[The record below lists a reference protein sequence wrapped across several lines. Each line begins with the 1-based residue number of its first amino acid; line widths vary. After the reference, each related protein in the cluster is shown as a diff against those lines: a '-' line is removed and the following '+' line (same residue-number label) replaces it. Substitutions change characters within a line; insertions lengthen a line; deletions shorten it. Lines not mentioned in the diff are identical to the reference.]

1 MALPR
6 ATRLRTPAQFQ
17 AAARGSQV
25 RRHAQ
30 GWLAMTARPVPG
42 ETTNRVGITVAKRF
56 AKRAVDRASVKRVL
70 REAARVALPGLPAD
84 RALHIVLRLN
94 ALVPSVSALPRAE
107 FKRALRRDADAL
119 LARLRGPAH

>member
-17 AAARGSQV
+17 AAARGAGV
-25 RRHAQ
+25 CRHAQ
-30 GWLAMTARPVPG
+30 GWLAMTARQAEGV
-42 ETTNRVGITVAKRF
+42 TSIRVGITVAKRF
-56 AKRAVDRASVKRVL
+56 ARRAVDRASVKRVL
-70 REAARVALPGLPAD
+70 REAARAALPALPRD

-94 ALVPSVSALPRAE
+94 AAVPDVASLPRAQ

-119 LARLRGPAH
+119 LARLRGAAH

>member
-17 AAARGSQV
+17 AAARGAGV

-30 GWLAMTARPVPG
+30 GWLAMTARPMQG
-42 ETTNRVGITVAKRF
+42 EATTRVGITVAKRF
-56 AKRAVDRASVKRVL
+56 ARRAVDRASAKRGL
-70 REAARVALPGLPAD
+70 REAARAALAGLPAD

-94 ALVPSVSALPRAE
+94 ALVPAVTALPRAK
-107 FKRALRRDADAL
+107 FKRELRRDADAL
-119 LARLRGPAH
+119 LARLRGNAH

>member
-17 AAARGSQV
+17 AATRGANV
-25 RRHAQ
+25 RRDAQ
-30 GWLAMTARPVPG
+30 GWLAMTARPVQG
-42 ETTNRVGITVAKRF
+42 ETSTRVGITVAKRF
-56 AKRAVDRASVKRVL
+56 ARRAVDRASVKRVL
-70 REAARVALPGLPAD
+70 REAARAALPGLPTD

-94 ALVPSVSALPRAE
+94 AVVPVVTALPRAQ